1 MPTAQFICQLETQLL
16 PLYLYILYS
25 LSVFSLAI
33 SLQLILEISVT
44 YRFFSYLMADNWL
57 ICGLCAMH
65 DFLRAISICALWGF
79 FLSLFASKI
88 CIIKQE

>member
-1 MPTAQFICQLETQLL
+1 MPTAQFICQLETQPL

-44 YRFFSYLMADNWL
+44 YWFFSYLMADNWL

-65 DFLRAISICALWGF
+65 DFLRAVSICALWGF
-79 FLSLFASKI
+79 FCPYFLQKFV
-88 CIIKQE
+88 

>member
-1 MPTAQFICQLETQLL
+1 MPTAQFICQLETQPL

>member
-1 MPTAQFICQLETQLL
+1 MPQHSCQLETQPL

-65 DFLRAISICALWGF
+65 DLLRAISICALWGF